1 MINADNLIGVI
12 GTGQSVDVSG
22 LHLAL
27 VERQSEMPAQ
37 SKAAIPCVISDPD
50 LRPTRYMFD
59 LIISVFCRAAD

>member
-1 MINADNLIGVI
+1 MWNDYIIDIMVYVV
-12 GTGQSVDVSG
+12 QSIDVSG

-50 LRPTRYMFD
+50 LRPTRC
-59 LIISVFCRAAD
+59 VFSPVT